1 MVPTLTSAASQAL
14 MLCSADVTMP
24 SRQMLLLGSCC
35 RMLRMLEGSW
45 MLMLGSMSKAD
56 MMERPSNRSG
66 WLQTCKE
73 AGSVAQPSLL
83 LAINALLFCNNVTQ
97 GCNYTL
103 GRLCYG
109 RCLQGHA
116 APRIMREV
124 HCLKQM

>member
-1 MVPTLTSAASQAL
+1 MSQVTCPNLQDRERREQTLTSAASQAL

-35 RMLRMLEGSW
+35 GMFRTLEGSW

-73 AGSVAQPSLL
+73 ADNISQPGLPLAGNTSVVL
-83 LAINALLFCNNVTQ
+83 
-97 GCNYTL
+97 
-103 GRLCYG
+103 
-109 RCLQGHA
+109 
-116 APRIMREV
+116 
-124 HCLKQM
+124 